1 MRFLFISARKD
12 LKRRLADPLALL
24 IWIGIP
30 VLLGSMMSL
39 LAGGDG
45 APPTARLLVVNQ
57 DDSMAGSFLVGALGQ
72 GGSDSFLSVEE
83 VDLDTGQ
90 ARIGDGD
97 GTALLIV
104 PPDFGAALIADE
116 PTELTL
122 VTNPAQRIL
131 PAIIIEGLEILG
143 EAVFYGQRLLGDPI
157 RETAEGLPPDQSL
170 LDGATV
176 AELATHVKDRVTAAG
191 DLLSPP
197 VLDLDLGGNGADQD
211 DDADAAVTSGFD
223 IARLFLPGMIF
234 MSVLFITQGMSS
246 DLWQEK
252 QAGTLRRAVSS
263 PNSLLSFVGGKLLAG
278 LTLIAMMATI
288 ALLVGV
294 LIFDV
299 SPVRAPLA
307 IVWCA
312 YAGTALLGLF
322 LFIAILG
329 STQRT
334 ANLISTMTLFPLMM
348 IGGSFFPFEAMPTWM
363 QTVGAWTPNGL
374 AVVQLRALLFDT
386 PDPSSLAVAAAA
398 IGATAG
404 ATLLLCAR
412 RLRESFVTA

>member
-294 LIFDV
+294 LIF
-299 SPVRAPLA
+299 
-307 IVWCA
+307 
-312 YAGTALLGLF
+312 
-322 LFIAILG
+322 G
-329 STQRT
+329 SS
-334 ANLISTMTLFPLMM
+334 AEL
-348 IGGSFFPFEAMPTWM
+348 
-363 QTVGAWTPNGL
+363 VGEF
-374 AVVQLRALLFDT
+374 Q
-386 PDPSSLAVAAAA
+386 SH
-398 IGATAG
+398 
-404 ATLLLCAR
+404 
-412 RLRESFVTA
+412 E